1 MRLMFECFRTWL
13 FAALLAVVSVQALG
27 QPDGV
32 SIVRPDG
39 TVATL
44 NSERLMA
51 LPRAN
56 VTATAHDNTQ
66 RFEGSDLR
74 DVLRA
79 AGVEAT
85 ENLRGGALRR
95 VVSVHAADGYV
106 AAFALAEIDASIGD
120 KRVWLVNRQD
130 GAALAADQGPWRLV
144 VPADRRPA
152 RWVRQVVRIVVAD
165 GP

>member
-1 MRLMFECFRTWL
+1 M
-13 FAALLAVVSVQALG
+13 AA
-27 QPDGV
+27 
-32 SIVRPDG
+32 
-39 TVATL
+39 L

-51 LPRAN
+51 LPRASIS
-56 VTATAHDNTQ
+56 ATAHDKTQ

-79 AGVEAT
+79 AGVEST

-106 AAFALAEIDASIGD
+106 VAFALAELDSSIGD
-120 KRVWLVNRQD
+120 RRVLLVNRQD

-144 VPADRRPA
+144 VPSDRRSA
-152 RWVRQVVRIVVAD
+152 RWVRQVTRIVVAD
-165 GP
+165 GT